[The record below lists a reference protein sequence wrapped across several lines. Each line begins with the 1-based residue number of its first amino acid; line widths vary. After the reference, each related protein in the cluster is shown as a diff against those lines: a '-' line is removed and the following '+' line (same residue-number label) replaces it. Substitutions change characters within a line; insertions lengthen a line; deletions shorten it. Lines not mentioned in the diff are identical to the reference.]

1 LAGPGIAWCDQG
13 GFTPIALNCQQQ
25 EASMHQIEYKWIA
38 LAGAF
43 ITCIGSA
50 VVGMVAW
57 GIAATMIAVGCVLFL
72 AGVIG
77 WFFNS

>member
-1 LAGPGIAWCDQG
+1 
-13 GFTPIALNCQQQ
+13 
-25 EASMHQIEYKWIA
+25 MHQIEYKWIA

-77 WFFNS
+77 WFFDAR